1 MKYKNIKKIKSLLA
15 LKDGSVYFNTI
26 VALKKVNKISKTLKF
41 FDESILLNTKKITIN
56 EFQTKSIKTFRNKFQ

>member
-1 MKYKNIKKIKSLLA
+1 MKYKNIKKIKSLLV

-41 FDESILLNTKKITIN
+41 FDESILLNTKKKLFCN
-56 EFQTKSIKTFRNKFQ
+56 L